1 MDQEQPTDPSRWVDD
16 HGEPLYRYAL
26 LRLRDA
32 DEAAEVVQE
41 TFLEALKGRA
51 RFAGRSTE
59 RTWLVGILKHK
70 IIDLY
75 RRRTR
80 RERGVGGDSPGGPD
94 PSEFFDERGSWRSP
108 VSGTFDLPDHEV
120 ERAEFWEVFRAC
132 LAELPPNHAEAF
144 VLVELEGLAGPEV
157 CQILAITP
165 TNLWARLHRARL
177 QLRKSRDVR
186 WFGRQAGTG

>member
-1 MDQEQPTDPSRWVDD
+1 MEQERPTDPARWVDD
-16 HGEPLYRYAL
+16 HGDALFGYAM

-32 DEAAEVVQE
+32 DQAAEVVQE
-41 TFLEALKGRA
+41 TFLEALKGRST
-51 RFAGRSTE
+51 FLGRSTE

-75 RRRTR
+75 RRRAR
-80 RERGVGGDSPGGPD
+80 RERGVGGDDPAGPD
-94 PSEFFDERGSWRSP
+94 AAEFFDERGSWRSTVARLP
-108 VSGTFDLPDHEV
+108 DLPDRDL

-144 VLVELEGLAGPEV
+144 VLSELEELPGPEI
-157 CQILAITP
+157 CKILGISP

-177 QLRKSRDVR
+177 QLRKSLEVR
-186 WFGRQAGTG
+186 WFGRQPGGG